1 MTTIKLQ
8 CENEKRMTVVSN
20 AFIDYFMPNA
30 KPLYVKVYLYMLRI
44 MGSPNAEVS
53 VSSIADTLDETEG
66 DVLRAL
72 AYWEN
77 VKLIS
82 VLRDKSQA
90 ITGITFYNPDEIT
103 SGKSDG
109 KPEPPVFEQA
119 AAPVSTAD
127 VSAKKSSNGSFTE
140 AAAPAQGNAK
150 NVSKEII
157 PREKISYTKAQ
168 IDRLQDMSEVHDL
181 FERVEDTLGQPLD
194 PNNIELILYLFEQ
207 LEMSTELIVYL
218 YSYCIGMNKRTARY
232 IEKVA
237 LAWAEKGIK
246 TVDEAKT
253 ASADYL
259 STNRCV
265 MTAFG
270 LRRSLTPAETGYVER
285 WFNTLG
291 FTEELVKE
299 ACSRTILRTGKPD
312 FKYADKILET
322 WASSGIKTMTD
333 VARRDTEHG
342 SAGSNVR
349 SFSAR
354 VSSDRRKS
362 GSFGAFPQRSY
373 SESDY
378 ISMEER
384 LLNRQ

>member
-1 MTTIKLQ
+1 
-8 CENEKRMTVVSN
+8 MTVVSN
-20 AFIDYFMPNA
+20 AFIDFFMPNA

-44 MGSPNAEVS
+44 MGNPNAEVS

-72 AYWEN
+72 AYWES
-77 VKLIS
+77 VKLIR
-82 VLRDKSQA
+82 VMRDESQA
-90 ITGITFYNPDEIT
+90 ITGIIFFNPDEVT
-103 SGKSDG
+103 SGRS
-109 KPEPPVFEQA
+109 ESPVSGQT
-119 AAPVSTAD
+119 AAPVNTTE
-127 VSAKKSSNGSFTE
+127 VSAKKSANGSFTE
-140 AAAPAQGNAK
+140 AAAPTQASAK
-150 NVSKEII
+150 NAPKEII

-194 PNNIELILYLFEQ
+194 PNNTELILYLFEQ

-218 YSYCIGMNKRTARY
+218 YSYCIGMNKRTSRY

-270 LRRSLTPAETGYVER
+270 LRRSLTPAETDFVER

-299 ACSRTILRTGKPD
+299 ACTRTILRTGKPD
-312 FKYADKILET
+312 FRYADRILET
-322 WASSGIKTMTD
+322 WAESGTKTMAD
-333 VARRDTEHG
+333 VARRDSDHDA
-342 SAGSNVR
+342 SGSNVR
-349 SFSAR
+349 SFTAH
-354 VSSDRRKS
+354 VNNDRRKTGNFS
-362 GSFGAFPQRSY
+362 AFPQRSY